1 MKTYASFLAALVAF
15 ASPAFAQEKEDM
27 AESYSRVKGAA
38 VYDFKMGVDG
48 TLVSEE
54 YMLTHVTC
62 TDGSKTLRVL
72 LPIDPEDDGT
82 VLKLD
87 GPKSTLAKKGGS
99 YALDFTAYDK
109 TLHKYVTLKPVKDPK
124 SHYHQQIEI
133 TLTVGDPLWKAMREN
148 EYGKALAMLGTG
160 GAPID
165 LPDTPKFT
173 EFLKSC
179 GITPIN

>member
-1 MKTYASFLAALVAF
+1 MKTYASFLAALVAL
-15 ASPAFAQEKEDM
+15 ASPSFAQEREDT
-27 AESYSRVKGAA
+27 AESFSRVKGAA

-48 TLVSEE
+48 TSVSEE
-54 YMLTHVTC
+54 YTLTHVTC

-72 LPIDPEDDGT
+72 LPIDPADDGT

-87 GPKSTLAKKGGS
+87 GPKSALAKKGGG
-99 YALDFTAYDK
+99 YALDFTAYGK
-109 TLHKYVTLKPVKDPK
+109 TLHKDVALKPVKDPK
-124 SHYHQQIEI
+124 SLYHQQIEI
-133 TLTVGDPLWKAMREN
+133 TLVVVDPLWKAMRKN
-148 EYGKALAMLGTG
+148 EYGKALVILGTG
-160 GAPID
+160 AAPID